1 MTEPDYD
8 EASMTPLFVN
18 PEFNFGDFVVD
29 DLTKQIATQA
39 RELSTLRAQNA
50 QLLAQM
56 RANADKIGLVV
67 GENGSLTVDETPK
80 PSRAIRRST
89 AKPRSS

>member
-8 EASMTPLFVN
+8 EATGMPLFVN
-18 PEFNFGDFVVD
+18 PEFNLGDFVVD
-29 DLTKQIATQA
+29 DLTKQIATQT
-39 RELSTLRAQNA
+39 RELSMLRAQNA

-80 PSRAIRRST
+80 PSRAIRRSV